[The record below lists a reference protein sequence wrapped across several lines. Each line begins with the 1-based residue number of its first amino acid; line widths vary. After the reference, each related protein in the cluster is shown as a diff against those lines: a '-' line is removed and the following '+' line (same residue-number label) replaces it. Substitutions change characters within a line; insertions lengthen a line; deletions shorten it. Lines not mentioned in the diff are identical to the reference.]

1 MKRGAFLSELHKK
14 KAFQLL
20 RMLRAMEETIKMSLR
35 CGIMVEWNR
44 RRKYCSWCYRSELCS
59 GES

>member
-35 CGIMVEWNR
+35 CGIMVE
-44 RRKYCSWCYRSELCS
+44 
-59 GES
+59 